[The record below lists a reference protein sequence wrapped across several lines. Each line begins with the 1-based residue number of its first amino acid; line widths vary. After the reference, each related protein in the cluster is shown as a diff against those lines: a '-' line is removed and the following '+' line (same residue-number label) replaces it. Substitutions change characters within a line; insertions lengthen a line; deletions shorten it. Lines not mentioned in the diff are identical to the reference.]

1 MDRNTTADQLVEM
14 GLDLGVRG
22 DIFEEG
28 VLKIL
33 NDPELDNETK
43 AKIIGYSHCNWE
55 ADLIERI
62 MEIFF
67 TEKEVT
73 HARY

>member
-1 MDRNTTADQLVEM
+1 MNRNTTSEQLVEM

-22 DIFEEG
+22 EFFEEG

-33 NDPELDNETK
+33 NDPELDTVTK
-43 AKIIGYSHCNWE
+43 AKIIAVSHCNWE

-62 MEIFF
+62 LGIFF

-73 HARY
+73 HAKY